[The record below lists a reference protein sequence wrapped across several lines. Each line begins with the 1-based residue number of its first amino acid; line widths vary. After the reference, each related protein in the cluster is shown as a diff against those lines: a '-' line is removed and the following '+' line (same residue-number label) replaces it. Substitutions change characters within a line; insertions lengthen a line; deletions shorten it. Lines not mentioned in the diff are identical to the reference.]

1 MVEGPKVAEPILEI
15 LQALMQ
21 SMAEAVGLERIQ
33 PRRGL
38 GAVLCTAQVE
48 AGLASPQVLPPMA
61 AMVAPGEV
69 TLLVLAVLAGSMMA
83 LAVLLEHPEN
93 LVAAMAEGAA
103 EVSHLLGWDSAVMVE
118 CQEEEAVEVGE
129 P

>member
-1 MVEGPKVAEPILEI
+1 MIL
-15 LQALMQ
+15 
-21 SMAEAVGLERIQ
+21 IQ
-33 PRRGL
+33 
-38 GAVLCTAQVE
+38 
-48 AGLASPQVLPPMA
+48 M
-61 AMVAPGEV
+61 
-69 TLLVLAVLAGSMMA
+69 VLAVLAGSMMA

-103 EVSHLLGWDSAVMVE
+103 EVAELLGWDSAVMVE